1 MSYSPLIVVQ
11 LCDRDSERDSVSR
24 PSALERATSLRAELL
39 CGMMRELR
47 LFVASLPMV
56 QSCIPKESPTRQQ
69 RMAMAVILLVG
80 AMGPVRSSV
89 KAQSE
94 FRKKFTTPDGHL
106 YTMDVN
112 SDIAAVM
119 QGACWNAAMSR
130 RLPRGQHQSKCDR
143 NRLLDK
149 SDFIDSDSQIT

>member
-1 MSYSPLIVVQ
+1 
-11 LCDRDSERDSVSR
+11 
-24 PSALERATSLRAELL
+24 
-39 CGMMRELR
+39 
-47 LFVASLPMV
+47 
-56 QSCIPKESPTRQQ
+56 
-69 RMAMAVILLVG
+69 MAMAVILLVG

-149 SDFIDSDSQIT
+149 SDFIDSDYSQFDLLTLTRKLHEYGELTYV